1 MESLDYSKRNAR
13 LVVAW
18 QIMIVMVGV
27 ILLSGCAE
35 FSAFRA
41 NMQIEERS
49 IGGAASESNRDS
61 SIAPA
66 SFIGQVWGEL
76 SDGVSN
82 RARIMTGRQTQSRS
96 VPDSTWR
103 MNVR

>member
-1 MESLDYSKRNAR
+1 MESLGFSKRNAR

-27 ILLSGCAE
+27 LLLSGCAE

-66 SFIGQVWGEL
+66 SFIGQIWGDL
-76 SDGVSN
+76 SEGVSN

-96 VPDSTWR
+96 VTDSAWR
-103 MNVR
+103 MNIR

>member
-1 MESLDYSKRNAR
+1 MEILHHSKRNAR
-13 LVVAW
+13 LSAAW
-18 QIMIVMVGV
+18 LAMIIMVGV

-35 FSAFRA
+35 FRASRA

-49 IGGAASESNRDS
+49 IGGAASGSDRDS

-66 SFIGQVWGEL
+66 SFIGQVWEEL

-82 RARIMTGRQTQSRS
+82 RARIMTGGQTQSRS
-96 VPDSTWR
+96 VPDSAWR

>member
-41 NMQIEERS
+41 NMQMEERP
-49 IGGAASESNRDS
+49 IGGAASNRDS

-66 SFIGQVWGEL
+66 SFIGQVWEEL

-82 RARIMTGRQTQSRS
+82 RARILTGRQTQSRS
-96 VPDSTWR
+96 VPDSAWR

>member
-1 MESLDYSKRNAR
+1 METQHHSKRIAMH
-13 LVVAW
+13 VMAW
-18 QIMIVMVGV
+18 PAMIMIVGV

-49 IGGAASESNRDS
+49 IGGAVSGSDRDS

>member
-1 MESLDYSKRNAR
+1 MESLDCSKRNAR

-18 QIMIVMVGV
+18 KIVIVIVGV

-49 IGGAASESNRDS
+49 IGGAASGSDRDS
-61 SIAPA
+61 SIAPHPL
-66 SFIGQVWGEL
+66 SVKYGEL